1 MKYIATALL
10 AVCVAA
16 SASASVKVGYGTV
29 AGKWLFTES
38 NATTGDQKNASES
51 LSMGMITVGADSM
64 TAVNDMLSV
73 GLEIGAGAPMGEAEK
88 DLEKTVVD
96 RPSGAPDTIFDGSSK
111 KMAAATASVLVKAAV
126 KMAAGPGE
134 IGLGIGAGTR
144 MVGLLMTDVNQEW
157 DNTAVGGGATD
168 DFKMDSS
175 SVKGDKSTDTMSWV
189 VPVFTLQITPG
200 YSMAVSDKD
209 SIGIE
214 VPLSINS
221 VTKIETETD
230 REPAVS
236 GVENP
241 EITGDDIGG
250 FSWGVNIV
258 YTKKI

>member
-29 AGKWLFTES
+29 AAKWLFTES
-38 NATTGDQKNASES
+38 DATSGDQKNASES

-73 GLEIGAGAPMGEAEK
+73 GLEVGAGAPMGEATK
-88 DLEKTVVD
+88 DLKKQVVNL
-96 RPSGAPDTIFDGSSK
+96 PSGAPDDIFDGSSK
-111 KMAAATASVLVKAAV
+111 TIKAATASVLVKAV
-126 KMAAGPGE
+126 CKIAAGPGE
-134 IGLGIGAGTR
+134 VSLGIGAGTT
-144 MVGLLMTDVNQEW
+144 MVGLVATDVEQDW
-157 DNTAVGGGATD
+157 DNSAVGGGTSD
-168 DFKMDSS
+168 SYKMDNS
-175 SVKGDKSTDTMSWV
+175 SVKADKYTDTMAMV

-209 SIGIE
+209 SIGLE

-221 VTKIETETD
+221 VTKIESETD
-230 REPAVS
+230 RATAIS
-236 GVENP
+236 GVDNP
-241 EITGDDIGG
+241 QITGDDIGG

-258 YTKKI
+258 YSKKI